1 MNERLE
7 AIVQKLEQER
17 DELRLKMHLAKADAR
32 DEWEKLEERWGDL
45 RGKMDAV
52 KEGASE
58 ASGDVKGAAS
68 DLAEEIRKGYR
79 NILDR
84 L

>member
-1 MNERLE
+1 MNEKLE
-7 AIVQKLEQER
+7 NLVQKLEQER
-17 DELRLKMHLAKADAR
+17 DELKLKMHLAKADAR
-32 DEWEKLEERWGDL
+32 DEWEKMEDRWGAL
-45 RGKMDAV
+45 REKMSTV

-58 ASGDVKGAAS
+58 ASSDVKEAAS

-79 NILDR
+79 SILDR

>member
-7 AIVQKLEQER
+7 AMIQKLEQER
-17 DELRLKMHLAKADAR
+17 DELKLKMHLAKADAR
-32 DEWEKLEERWGDL
+32 DEFEQMEERWGRL
-45 RGKMDAV
+45 RSKLGQV

-58 ASGDVKGAAS
+58 ASGDVREAAS

-79 NILDR
+79 KILDR
-84 L
+84 M

>member
-1 MNERLE
+1 MKERLD
-7 AIVQKLEQER
+7 AAVQKLEQER

-32 DEWEKLEERWGDL
+32 DEWEEMEERWGRL
-45 RGKMDAV
+45 RQKLSQV

-58 ASGDVKGAAS
+58 ASEDVRDAAS

-79 NILDR
+79 KIVDL

>member
-1 MNERLE
+1 MNEKLE
-7 AIVQKLEQER
+7 TIVEKLEQER

-32 DEWEKLEERWGDL
+32 DEWEKMEDRWGAL
-45 RGKMDAV
+45 REKMGTV

-58 ASGDVKGAAS
+58 ASGDVKEAAS

-79 NILDR
+79 KIMDR

>member
-32 DEWEKLEERWGDL
+32 DEWEKMEERWGEL
-45 RGKMDAV
+45 RGKMDVV

-58 ASGDVKGAAS
+58 ASVDVREAAS
-68 DLAEEIRKGYR
+68 GLADEIKKGYR
-79 NILDR
+79 KIVDLI
-84 L
+84 

>member
-1 MNERLE
+1 MKEKLE
-7 AIVQKLEQER
+7 NLVQKLEQER
-17 DELRLKMHLAKADAR
+17 DELKLKMHLAKADAR
-32 DEWEKLEERWGDL
+32 DEWEKMEDRWGDL
-45 RGKMDAV
+45 REKMSTV

-58 ASGDVKGAAS
+58 ASSDVKEAAS

-79 NILDR
+79 SILDR